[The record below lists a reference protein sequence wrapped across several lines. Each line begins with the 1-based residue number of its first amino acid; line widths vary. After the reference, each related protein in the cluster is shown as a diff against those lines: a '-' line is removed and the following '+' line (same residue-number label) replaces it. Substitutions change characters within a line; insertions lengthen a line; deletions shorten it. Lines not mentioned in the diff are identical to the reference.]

1 MGYDVLVDGVKV
13 HHYSRGGSF
22 GELALLHN
30 APRAASIVCVSS
42 DNNKLW
48 EISRKHFRYALTK
61 AHRSKHEEG
70 IKFLRSVDLFKPLL
84 TQELGYLND
93 ALEEISYNN
102 KSGTVIFNDGDKF
115 YIVKKGKVKW
125 SKKSGENGILK
136 TGQFFGE

>member
-1 MGYDVLVDGVKV
+1 MVESGEYDVLVDGVKV

-70 IKFLRSVDLFKPLL
+70 IKFLRTVDLFKPLL
-84 TQELGYLND
+84 TQVHYPSNSL
-93 ALEEISYNN
+93 
-102 KSGTVIFNDGDKF
+102 
-115 YIVKKGKVKW
+115 KKHFT
-125 SKKSGENGILK
+125 L
-136 TGQFFGE
+136 QQ